1 MSAGI
6 VSAARAARAASAF
19 ERRARRALL
28 DRLATLPG
36 DRLRV
41 LEDGVPVDCG
51 PGGGLEATV
60 RVHDPR
66 FWTEAA
72 LGGSLGAAESYVR
85 GEWDADD
92 LTTVVR
98 ILARHRDTLAA
109 LDRGPAA
116 LLRPIGAI
124 ARALHRNTRHGARAN
139 IAAHY
144 DLGNDFFRL
153 FLDRTLMYSSAI
165 FASPEATLEEASVHK
180 LDVVCRRLGLRPGM
194 EVVEIGSGWGG
205 FAVHAAARWGARV
218 TTTTI
223 SAEQHR
229 ETVARV
235 AAAGLGD
242 RVTVLR
248 EDYRDLP
255 RRLGRRFDRLVS
267 IEMIEAVGG
276 EFLGGYFEV
285 LGRLLAPEGLGLVQ
299 AIVIRDQD
307 QPAYRRSHDFIRK
320 HIFPG
325 GELPSVTSMVAAATG
340 RSPLRIAGLDDWTPH
355 YARTLAL
362 WRERFHA
369 NAPAL
374 ERMGFDETF
383 RRTWHWYFCS
393 CEAGFLERT
402 IGLVHLHLAGARART
417 GPLAAEA
424 GA

>member
-1 MSAGI
+1 MTAGLPMT
-6 VSAARAARAASAF
+6 ARAARTAAPF
-19 ERRARRALL
+19 ERACRRALL
-28 DRLATLPG
+28 ARLATLPA
-36 DRLRV
+36 DRIV
-41 LEDGVPVDCG
+41 VSEDEGPTVCG

-66 FWTEAA
+66 FWAEAA

-85 GEWDADD
+85 GEWDTND

-98 ILARHRDTLAA
+98 ILARHRDVLAS
-109 LDRGPAA
+109 LDRGPAV

-153 FLDRTLMYSSAI
+153 FLDPTLMYSSAI
-165 FASPEATLEEASVHK
+165 FPAPGASLEEAAVHK

-194 EVVEIGSGWGG
+194 RVVEIGSGWGG
-205 FAVHAAARWGARV
+205 FAVHAASRWGVHV

-229 ETVARV
+229 EALARV
-235 AAAGLGD
+235 AAAGLAG

-276 EFLGGYFEV
+276 EFLGDYFDV
-285 LGRLLAPEGLGLVQ
+285 LGRLLAADGLGLVQ

-307 QPAYRRSHDFIRK
+307 EAAYRRSHDFIRK
-320 HIFPG
+320 HVFPG
-325 GELPSVTSMVAAATG
+325 GELPSVVAMVRAATS

-369 NAPAL
+369 RTPEL

-383 RRTWHWYFCS
+383 RRTWHWYFGS

-402 IGLVHLHLAGARART
+402 IGLVHLHLAGPRAET
-417 GPLAAEA
+417 GPLAATEPA
-424 GA
+424 